1 MPFRLR
7 RRSRA
12 PRRGG
17 RGRRRGSRRRRRG
30 LSGRMCLVR
39 RGLDRKAR
47 LVWGDRIRLESGA
60 RPAGRGRDGRCRRG
74 WRRRDRPGMRPV
86 LRGRPRRRLRGPLRR
101 PTAGLRAVR
110 ENGRRGRCSSRPRV
124 PRPCP
129 ASAPNRPIRGRR
141 RSPGEG
147 RPGSSR
153 RRPERLRTGRRRA
166 CRDRRGIRRRIPSI
180 RGSGPFVPGDGLPR
194 PGSGPVRS
202 RLRPVGAGRRLRTG
216 DADGDEPGEQFSA
229 DGFRLGGVHK
239 LRGAEAE
246 RPAVGQEDVQP
257 FAVGVDESA
266 LEFGV
271 RRCDL
276 DRPVHESHVF
286 IVSRKACV
294 PDVRSSTA

>member
-1 MPFRLR
+1 MPLRLR

-30 LSGRMCLVR
+30 LSGRMCLMR

-74 WRRRDRPGMRPV
+74 WRRRDRPRMCPV

-110 ENGRRGRCSSRPRV
+110 ENGRRGRRSSRPRG

-141 RSPGEG
+141 RSPGKGVRVRAVGVRSACEPVGAGPVGIGGGFGVGSVHQGIGPLRAG
-147 RPGSSR
+147 R
-153 RRPERLRTGRRRA
+153 
-166 CRDRRGIRRRIPSI
+166 
-180 RGSGPFVPGDGLPR
+180 GLPR

-257 FAVGVDESA
+257 FAVGVDEST